1 MARIYEDITQ
11 TIGHTPLVRLNRI
24 AEGCH
29 GRVLAKLEFFN
40 PLSSIK
46 DRVGVAMLD
55 AAAAEGRLGPDT
67 VVIEPTSGNTGI
79 ALAFAAAVR
88 GVRLIL
94 TMPDSMSTER
104 QALLAGLGA
113 QLELTPA
120 AEGMQGAVDRAH
132 ELAKTVDD
140 ALILQQFSNPCN
152 PKAHYE
158 GTGPEIWDDTE
169 GEIHG
174 LVAGV
179 GTGGS
184 ITGIG
189 GYLKAQRPDLQVFAV
204 EPATSA
210 VLSGKHRGSH
220 QIQGI
225 GAGFVPENLE
235 RALIDEVI
243 TVTDTETFETARA
256 LARLEGIPAG
266 ISSGA
271 TCAAALKIARRPEW
285 AGRTLVVIFAS
296 CAERYLS
303 TSLYKDLLET

>member
-140 ALILQQFSNPCN
+140 ALILQQFSNPYN

-179 GTGGS
+179 GTGG
-184 ITGIG
+184 IHHRHRRLPQG
-189 GYLKAQRPDLQVFAV
+189 
-204 EPATSA
+204 PAP
-210 VLSGKHRGSH
+210 R
-220 QIQGI
+220 
-225 GAGFVPENLE
+225 
-235 RALIDEVI
+235 
-243 TVTDTETFETARA
+243 
-256 LARLEGIPAG
+256 
-266 ISSGA
+266 SSGLRRRA
-271 TCAAALKIARRPEW
+271 RHQRGALWQTSRITPDSGHRRRLRAREPGARPHRR
-285 AGRTLVVIFAS
+285 GDHGDR
-296 CAERYLS
+296 R
-303 TSLYKDLLET
+303 